1 MELGGNI
8 ELFGVDEFSDND
20 LIVIKKIVGHFTKH
34 FTETYPSFE
43 GLRVTFDYENGE
55 HVLIADIQLD
65 EEVKQSTCSHKNMY
79 FAIDA
84 VLKSLDEKAEA

>member
-8 ELFGVDEFSDND
+8 ELFGVDEYSDNE
-20 LIVIKKIVGHFTKH
+20 LVVIKKVVGHFTRY

-43 GLRVTFDYENGE
+43 GLRVTFDYEDGE
-55 HVLIADIQLD
+55 FVLTANLQLGD
-65 EEVKQSTCSHKNMY
+65 KVVTTTNSHKNKY

-84 VLKSLDEKAEA
+84 VLKSLETQAEA